1 MRIGEL
7 AHRTGATPK
16 AVRLY
21 ESRGLLGTVAR
32 AGSYRHYSDA
42 DVARVQMIRRA
53 QALGFRLSE
62 LQGLP
67 DIDTAA
73 GWERMVRLVA
83 DRRAAV
89 AHELARL
96 TALDTQLAELQA
108 ELHRCDT
115 LGVPAEPDACAAAGA
130 VAVAPPARN
139 PAQFHAAAAT
149 DRKIAVP

>member
-32 AGSYRHYSDA
+32 VGSYRHYSGA

-67 DIDTAA
+67 DIDTAD
-73 GWERMVRLVA
+73 GWERVARLVA

-89 AHELARL
+89 AQELARL
-96 TALDTQLAELQA
+96 TALDTMLAELQA
-108 ELHRCDT
+108 ELHRCDAQG
-115 LGVPAEPDACAAAGA
+115 LPVAPDACAAAG
-130 VAVAPPARN
+130 AVAPPARN
-139 PAQFHAAAAT
+139 PAQFPAAAAT
-149 DRKIAVP
+149 DLKIAAP